1 MADPYPH
8 LSVHREIEAIKEAVA
23 LKSINACANWLRD
36 RGHPELA
43 EQMLAEMI
51 EKDQ

>member
-1 MADPYPH
+1 MADSHQH

-23 LKSINACANWLRD
+23 LKSINACADWLRD

-43 EQMLAEMI
+43 QQLLDDMIAPEQ
-51 EKDQ
+51 